1 MCQEI
6 LISVVLLRYRLDTL
20 YTNDSNEIKFWQNS
34 GQKLQSETS
43 EQLKVH
49 KGREILKSDWRPNSI
64 QLAIDI
70 LDFKATI
77 NFSIRYL
84 GVSIIASWVILMNFQ
99 AFKIYTLLN
108 ILWLDSVFIF
118 F

>member
-1 MCQEI
+1 MI
-6 LISVVLLRYRLDTL
+6 LTKLNFGKVAGR
-20 YTNDSNEIKFWQNS
+20 
-34 GQKLQSETS
+34 KLQSETS

-49 KGREILKSDWRPNSI
+49 KGREISKSDWRPNSI

-70 LDFKATI
+70 LAFKATI
-77 NFSIRYL
+77 SFTIRYL